1 MDMWASMKF
10 WPKRHD
16 SLFFSSSSFPVNK
29 RQCWSCF
36 GLFYCFSREFWVTFD
51 EQQCG
56 LFKTERHSFYPT
68 WRKRSNSEWPDTG
81 ESFWRQIKTKK
92 YFIFSLLQ
100 SDKVFGIKNLF
111 SKIFNAVFSEQSCPT
126 AMSFLLTN
134 KWFQDST
141 LFPNWI
147 LHARKLKH
155 VHSCLQG
162 PRPPWVVDGKHV
174 SRPLVKEHRVSANET
189 ETYVMAVKPFKV
201 YSFVNLIQ
209 A

>member
-1 MDMWASMKF
+1 MVAAPAVRAAVKTELSYWNDTIA
-10 WPKRHD
+10 
-16 SLFFSSSSFPVNK
+16 FFFPSFPVNK

-100 SDKVFGIKNLF
+100 SDKVFGIKN
-111 SKIFNAVFSEQSCPT
+111 SFSEQSCPT

-134 KWFQDST
+134 NWFQDST

-155 VHSCLQG
+155 VHSCTGG
-162 PRPPWVVDGKHV
+162 PS
-174 SRPLVKEHRVSANET
+174 SRCEELLLFFFLSLCERSVT
-189 ETYVMAVKPFKV
+189 
-201 YSFVNLIQ
+201 
-209 A
+209 